1 MSLERKDV
9 RFKMDPPWHALLVSV
24 ATEADRRDIG
34 EWCEALIVAE
44 LRRRVQAATVLARAT
59 ERMGISGNVREL
71 TLGEPK
77 PVGD

>member
-9 RFKMDPPWHALLVSV
+9 RFKMDPSWHAVLL
-24 ATEADRRDIG
+24 
-34 EWCEALIVAE
+34 
-44 LRRRVQAATVLARAT
+44 
-59 ERMGISGNVREL
+59 SGNVREL

>member
-9 RFKMDPPWHALLVSV
+9 RFKMDPSWHAVLL
-24 ATEADRRDIG
+24 AAAEGDRRDIG

-44 LRRRVQAATVLARAT
+44 LRRRVQAATVLARAA